1 MLRCLEPR
9 KDDAYYEELVAWIDG
24 PGAPALAGVL
34 LKWVF
39 PAGWKPHAPVPQT
52 AAAKAMQAAA
62 RGELEVL
69 LAELVETG
77 TAPCDKDIIFVN
89 ELCAQLNTLYG
100 NALGRPANLTS
111 VGRALKAIGA
121 EYCEKRIESPDG
133 KTSPN
138 RSFYLLRN
146 KEQWSNATPK
156 QRADHLKDGKRL
168 FAVQQ
173 PDDHLK
179 AEVSDHE

>member
-1 MLRCLEPR
+1 M
-9 KDDAYYEELVAWIDG
+9 
-24 PGAPALAGVL
+24 
-34 LKWVF
+34 
-39 PAGWKPHAPVPQT
+39 QT
-52 AAAKAMQAAA
+52 AA
-62 RGELEVL
+62 RGELGVL
-69 LAELVETG
+69 LAELIGAG
-77 TAPCDKDIIFVN
+77 TAPCDKDIIFAA

-111 VGRALKAIGA
+111 VGRALKALGA
-121 EYCEKRIESPDG
+121 ELCEKRIESPDG